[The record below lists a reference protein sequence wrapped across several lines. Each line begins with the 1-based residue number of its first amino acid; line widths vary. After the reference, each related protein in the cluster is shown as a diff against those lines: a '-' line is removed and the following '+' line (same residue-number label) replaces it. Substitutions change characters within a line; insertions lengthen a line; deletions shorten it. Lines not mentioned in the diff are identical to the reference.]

1 MILGN
6 SEDYTKT
13 FITVCFFK
21 DYLLLNIVRKHL
33 KSTIADDE
41 TLSNFVY
48 AQKFNYLV
56 LIRYIIIMLSIKDIQ
71 VERDVHGSGK
81 NQRLPSFTRIMIVR
95 AMIF

>member
-1 MILGN
+1 MILFN

-21 DYLLLNIVRKHL
+21 DYLLPNIVSKRL

-48 AQKFNYLV
+48 AQKLNYLV
-56 LIRYIIIMLSIKDIQ
+56 LIRYTIVMLSIKDIQ
-71 VERDVHGSGK
+71 IWQRDK
-81 NQRLPSFTRIMIVR
+81 KKECTRLPKI
-95 AMIF
+95 

>member
-21 DYLLLNIVRKHL
+21 DYLLLNIVSKHL

-48 AQKFNYLV
+48 AQKLNYLV
-56 LIRYIIIMLSIKDIQ
+56 LIRYIIVMLSIKDIQ
-71 VERDVHGSGK
+71 VWQRDNKKGMYLT
-81 NQRLPSFTRIMIVR
+81 LPKIRDFQVLQE
-95 AMIF
+95 